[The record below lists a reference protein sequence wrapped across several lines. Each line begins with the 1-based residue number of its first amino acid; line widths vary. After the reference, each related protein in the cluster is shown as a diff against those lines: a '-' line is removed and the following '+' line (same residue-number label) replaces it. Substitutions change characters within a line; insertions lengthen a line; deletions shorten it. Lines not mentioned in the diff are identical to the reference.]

1 MASPRI
7 APVVL
12 TRRGNLSAPE
22 DDDHITDD
30 GPFADAARRDSP
42 SVPLSLAYYKAC
54 NKDGALVTTDSKDRP
69 TTSKSGMPS
78 WLKRVIM
85 FAILG
90 AVLVIVYFILA
101 AFLPRWWAERIGEL
115 SDRGFARG
123 ITWGLLFGGLCTL
136 VPLLQVLLAVLFRHK
151 RGGRVIAG
159 IATLLAL
166 LFALPNLMTLS
177 VVLGGN
183 SAAHAGQRIMDVEA
197 PGFRGASLVGAIIAA
212 LVFVGVVVLTIQY
225 RRRGRQLAKAR
236 AQ

>member
-1 MASPRI
+1 M
-7 APVVL
+7 
-12 TRRGNLSAPE
+12 
-22 DDDHITDD
+22 
-30 GPFADAARRDSP
+30 
-42 SVPLSLAYYKAC
+42 
-54 NKDGALVTTDSKDRP
+54 TDSKDRP

-78 WLKRVIM
+78 WLNRVIM

-136 VPLLQVLLAVLFRHK
+136 VPLLLVLPAVLFRQK

-159 IATLLAL
+159 IAAVLAL

-177 VVLGGN
+177 V
-183 SAAHAGQRIMDVEA
+183 AHAGERIMDVEA
-197 PGFRGASLVGAIIAA
+197 PGFRGASLIGAIIAA

>member
-1 MASPRI
+1 MTRSRNRAVPLVYAGSWTLATGDDGVLQAQFGQPHMPSPRFP
-7 APVVL
+7 ASQYEPQ
-12 TRRGNLSAPE
+12 
-22 DDDHITDD
+22 
-30 GPFADAARRDSP
+30 
-42 SVPLSLAYYKAC
+42 YKAC
-54 NKDGALVTTDSKDRP
+54 NKDGAVVTTDSPDRP

-115 SDRGFARG
+115 SDGGFARG
-123 ITWGLLFGGLCTL
+123 IAWGLFFGGLCTL
-136 VPLLQVLLAVLFRHK
+136 VPLLQLLLAVLFRHR

-166 LFALPNLMTLS
+166 MFALPNLMTLS

-183 SAAHAGQRIMDVEA
+183 SAAHAGERIMDVEA
-197 PGFRGASLVGAIIAA
+197 PDSAARPWSGRLSRRWYSLGWSC
-212 LVFVGVVVLTIQY
+212 
-225 RRRGRQLAKAR
+225 
-236 AQ
+236 

>member
-1 MASPRI
+1 MTAEP
-7 APVVL
+7 
-12 TRRGNLSAPE
+12 
-22 DDDHITDD
+22 
-30 GPFADAARRDSP
+30 ADRP
-42 SVPLSLAYYKAC
+42 
-54 NKDGALVTTDSKDRP
+54 TDSKPGRLR
-69 TTSKSGMPS
+69 

-90 AVLVIVYFILA
+90 AALISVYFILA
-101 AFLPRWWAERIGEL
+101 AFLPRWWAQRIGEL

-136 VPLLQVLLAVLFRHK
+136 VPLLLVLPAILFWHK

-159 IATLLAL
+159 IAALLAV

-183 SAAHAGQRIMDVEA
+183 SAAHAGERIMDVEA
-197 PGFRGASLVGAIIAA
+197 PGFRGASLIGAIIAA
-212 LVFVGVVVLTIQY
+212 LVFVGVVVLTNQY

>member
-1 MASPRI
+1 M
-7 APVVL
+7 
-12 TRRGNLSAPE
+12 TN
-22 DDDHITDD
+22 
-30 GPFADAARRDSP
+30 
-42 SVPLSLAYYKAC
+42 
-54 NKDGALVTTDSKDRP
+54 DSKDQPRA
-69 TTSKSGMPS
+69 SKTPMPS
-78 WLKRVIM
+78 WLRRGILL
-85 FAILG
+85 ASLG

-101 AFLPRWWAERIGEL
+101 AFVPRWWAERIGEL

-136 VPLLQVLLAVLFRHK
+136 VPLLLLLPAILFRRK

-159 IATLLAL
+159 IAALLAL
-166 LFALPNLMTLS
+166 LSALPNLMTLS

-183 SAAHAGQRIMDVEA
+183 SAAHAGERIMDVEA

>member
-1 MASPRI
+1 
-7 APVVL
+7 
-12 TRRGNLSAPE
+12 
-22 DDDHITDD
+22 
-30 GPFADAARRDSP
+30 
-42 SVPLSLAYYKAC
+42 
-54 NKDGALVTTDSKDRP
+54 VTTDSTDGL
-69 TTSKSGMPS
+69 TASKSGMPS

-85 FAILG
+85 FASLG

-123 ITWGLLFGGLCTL
+123 IAWGLLFGGLCTL
-136 VPLLQVLLAVLFRHK
+136 VPLLQVLVAVLFRHK
-151 RGGRVIAG
+151 RGGRVIVG
-159 IATLLAL
+159 IAALLAL

-177 VVLGGN
+177 IVLGGN

-212 LVFVGVVVLTIQY
+212 LVFVGVVALTMQY
-225 RRRGRQLAKAR
+225 RRRGRELAKAR

>member
-1 MASPRI
+1 M
-7 APVVL
+7 
-12 TRRGNLSAPE
+12 
-22 DDDHITDD
+22 
-30 GPFADAARRDSP
+30 
-42 SVPLSLAYYKAC
+42 
-54 NKDGALVTTDSKDRP
+54 TTDSRDRP
-69 TTSKSGMPS
+69 TNSKPGRPS
-78 WLKRVIM
+78 WLKRVIL

-166 LFALPNLMTLS
+166 LFMLPNLMTLS
-177 VVLGGN
+177 IVLGGN
-183 SAAHAGQRIMDVEA
+183 NAAHAGQRIMDVEA
-197 PGFRGASLVGAIIAA
+197 PGFRGASLVGDHRGAGIRWGGRVDNAVPTSRASACGGARTVDPCCCGADRTIPLQPNTFHHPLAPA
-212 LVFVGVVVLTIQY
+212 VVMILPHS
-225 RRRGRQLAKAR
+225 RLAPC
-236 AQ
+236 

>member
-1 MASPRI
+1 M
-7 APVVL
+7 
-12 TRRGNLSAPE
+12 
-22 DDDHITDD
+22 
-30 GPFADAARRDSP
+30 
-42 SVPLSLAYYKAC
+42 
-54 NKDGALVTTDSKDRP
+54 TTDSKDRP

-151 RGGRVIAG
+151 RGAVAPEHDAERHQIRQRGQERQKGRDAG
-159 IATLLAL
+159 DD
-166 LFALPNLMTLS
+166 P
-177 VVLGGN
+177 
-183 SAAHAGQRIMDVEA
+183 
-197 PGFRGASLVGAIIAA
+197 PAA
-212 LVFVGVVVLTIQY
+212 LVPKQD
-225 RRRGRQLAKAR
+225 GR
-236 AQ
+236 

>member
-1 MASPRI
+1 
-7 APVVL
+7 
-12 TRRGNLSAPE
+12 
-22 DDDHITDD
+22 
-30 GPFADAARRDSP
+30 
-42 SVPLSLAYYKAC
+42 
-54 NKDGALVTTDSKDRP
+54 VTTDSEDRP
-69 TTSKSGMPS
+69 TTSNSGMPR

-115 SDRGFARG
+115 ADRDFARG
-123 ITWGLLFGGLCTL
+123 ITSGLLFGGVCTL

-159 IATLLAL
+159 IAAL
-166 LFALPNLMTLS
+166 VALVFALPNLMTLS
-177 VVLGGN
+177 IVLGAS

-225 RRRGRQLAKAR
+225 RRRGRELAKAR
-236 AQ
+236 AGQ

>member
-1 MASPRI
+1 M
-7 APVVL
+7 
-12 TRRGNLSAPE
+12 
-22 DDDHITDD
+22 
-30 GPFADAARRDSP
+30 
-42 SVPLSLAYYKAC
+42 
-54 NKDGALVTTDSKDRP
+54 TTDSQDRP

-78 WLKRVIM
+78 WLKRVIV
-85 FAILG
+85 FAILA

-166 LFALPNLMTLS
+166 LFAFPNLMTLS

>member
-1 MASPRI
+1 M
-7 APVVL
+7 
-12 TRRGNLSAPE
+12 
-22 DDDHITDD
+22 
-30 GPFADAARRDSP
+30 
-42 SVPLSLAYYKAC
+42 
-54 NKDGALVTTDSKDRP
+54 TTDSQDRP

-85 FAILG
+85 FVILG

-123 ITWGLLFGGLCTL
+123 ITWGLFLGGLCTL
-136 VPLLQVLLAVLFRHK
+136 VPLLLVLPAILFRHK

-159 IATLLAL
+159 IAALLAL

-183 SAAHAGQRIMDVEA
+183 SAAHAGERIMDVEA
-197 PGFRGASLVGAIIAA
+197 PGFRGASLVGAIIAT
-212 LVFVGVVVLTIQY
+212 LVFVGVVVLTDQY
-225 RRRGRQLAKAR
+225 RRRGRQLAQAR

>member
-1 MASPRI
+1 M
-7 APVVL
+7 
-12 TRRGNLSAPE
+12 
-22 DDDHITDD
+22 
-30 GPFADAARRDSP
+30 
-42 SVPLSLAYYKAC
+42 
-54 NKDGALVTTDSKDRP
+54 TDSKDRP

-136 VPLLQVLLAVLFRHK
+136 VPLLLVLPAILFRHK

-159 IATLLAL
+159 IAALLAL

-183 SAAHAGQRIMDVEA
+183 SAAHAGERIMDVEA

-225 RRRGRQLAKAR
+225 RRRGRQLAQAR
-236 AQ
+236 TQ